1 MRIDKLDADLI
12 RLLTESP
19 QLPILE
25 CARRLGVA
33 RGTAT
38 SRLARLHE
46 AGVIRAIVPQVDP
59 SGFGYGL
66 VAFCLIEIDQKIG
79 HDEVAKALADAV
91 PEIIDMYTV
100 TGASDMQLRL
110 VARTAAQLQEVLD
123 RVALVPGVART
134 ASSIAMRT
142 HLEGRVLPLV
152 EHVSQ
157 QPESSP

>member
-1 MRIDKLDADLI
+1 MRIDRLDAALI
-12 RLLTESP
+12 RMLTESP

-25 CARRLGVA
+25 CARRLGIA

-46 AGVIRAIVPQVDP
+46 GGVIEAIVPRIDP
-59 SGFGYGL
+59 SGFGYGV
-66 VAFCLIEIDQKIG
+66 VAFCLVEIDQKVG
-79 HDEVAKALADAV
+79 HDDVAAALADAV
-91 PEIIDMYTV
+91 PEIVDMHTV

-110 VARTAAQLQEVLD
+110 VARDATQLQEVLD

-142 HLEGRVLPLV
+142 HLSGRVLPLV
-152 EHVSQ
+152 EHVATDD
-157 QPESSP
+157 PA